1 MRILFAEDEVSLSRA
16 VCAVL
21 KKNNFE
27 VDPVY
32 NGRDALD
39 YITAGEYDG
48 AILDIMMPEMDGIS
62 VLKEI
67 RAEGMDIP
75 VIMLTAKGEVDDKVL
90 GLDSG
95 ANDYLPKPFDMKELL
110 ARLRAMLRTNT
121 AQTSSK
127 LNLGNVSLDQTTF
140 EMSTALGSHKLTNKE
155 YQMMEMLISSPR
167 RIFSADTFLEKIWG
181 YESDVDINV
190 VWVYVSYL
198 RKKLTSL
205 GADISIK
212 ATRNVGYSLEK
223 NDQSAT

>member
-1 MRILFAEDEVSLSRA
+1 MRILFAEDEISLSRA

-121 AQTSSK
+121 AQISSK
-127 LNLGNVSLDQTTF
+127 LNFGNVSLDQTTF